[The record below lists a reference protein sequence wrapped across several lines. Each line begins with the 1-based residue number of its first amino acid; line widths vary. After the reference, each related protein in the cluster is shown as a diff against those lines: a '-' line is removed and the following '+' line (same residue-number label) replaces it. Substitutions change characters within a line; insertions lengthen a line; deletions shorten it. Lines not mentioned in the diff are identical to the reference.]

1 MIGYIKGK
9 LLHDLDGEIILE
21 NNGVGFSI
29 TPSAEAYKEILANG
43 GGAVFTYMAVRE
55 DDISLYGF
63 KSIEEKKMFLKLI
76 TVSGIGP
83 KMAMTVLSNM
93 TLTDLSVKI
102 ATEDIKGLSQVK
114 GLGKKKAEMIIVELR
129 EKMREELKE
138 TPKEKS
144 LTEINLKDKDIEDA
158 MLALTGL
165 GFSKQE
171 CVGVLT
177 KAKEQNVQGV
187 QALIAFSLKNIRQVK
202 NGRRKNCYE
211 HGQ

>member
-9 LLHDLDGEIILE
+9 LLHESNGEIILE

-29 TPSAEAYKEILANG
+29 TPSAEAYKDIIQNG

-63 KSIEEKKMFLKLI
+63 KSIEEKNMFLKLI

-83 KMAMTVLSNM
+83 KMGMTVLSNM
-93 TLTDLSVKI
+93 SLTDLAVKI
-102 ATEDIKGLSQVK
+102 ATSDVKGLSQVK

-129 EKMREELKE
+129 EKMGEELKE
-138 TPKEKS
+138 VKVEKN
-144 LTEINLKDKDIEDA
+144 EEIINLKDKDIADA

-165 GFSKQE
+165 GFAKQE
-171 CVGVLT
+171 CVSVLT
-177 KAKEQNVQGV
+177 KAKAQNIEGV
-187 QALIAFSLKNIRQVK
+187 QALIAFALKNIR
-202 NGRRKNCYE
+202 
-211 HGQ
+211 

>member
-9 LLHDLDGEIILE
+9 LLHESNGEIILE

-29 TPSAEAYKEILANG
+29 TPSAEAYKDIIQNG

-63 KSIEEKKMFLKLI
+63 KSIEEKNMFLKLI

-83 KMAMTVLSNM
+83 KMGMTVLSNM
-93 TLTDLSVKI
+93 SLTDLAVKI
-102 ATEDIKGLSQVK
+102 ATSDIKGLSQVK

-129 EKMREELKE
+129 EKMGEELKE
-138 TPKEKS
+138 VKAEK
-144 LTEINLKDKDIEDA
+144 TEEIINLKDKDVADA

-165 GFSKQE
+165 GFAKQE
-171 CVGVLT
+171 CVSVLT
-177 KAKEQNVQGV
+177 KAKAQNIEGV
-187 QALIAFSLKNIRQVK
+187 QALIAFSLKNIR
-202 NGRRKNCYE
+202 
-211 HGQ
+211 

>member
-187 QALIAFSLKNIRQVK
+187 QALIAFSLKNIR
-202 NGRRKNCYE
+202 
-211 HGQ
+211 